1 MAARPKKPSPEESGE
16 DGKWTKA
23 PFANLL
29 RYEPTKTYFARVRVD
44 GKLHRRSLKT
54 KVLSVAKLRL
64 ADLER
69 SLRHAAES
77 TASASQG
84 KMVFGEAIR
93 QLLARIQGDLRL
105 KPRSKSYYEQRIVA
119 LRKSW
124 PELDQLD
131 VRSISKSNCLNWAA
145 RFGKSASP
153 AAFNNTVAVLR
164 RAFHIAIEQGIRYD
178 NPAADIRRV
187 GARPKRLKL
196 PEHSRFEEFVS
207 TMESA
212 GGRDSRNCAH
222 LVRFLAYGGFRIG
235 EARHI
240 TWDDCNFERREIT
253 VRGEPGNGTKNS
265 EVRTVPMIPEM
276 LTFLQSL
283 RADHPEEPADTRV
296 MKVGE
301 AAASMRRATRALGMA
316 HLTHHDL
323 RHLFATRCI
332 ESGVDIPT
340 VSRWLGHK
348 DGGALAM
355 KVYGHLRN
363 EHSASMAQKVYFSAS
378 PKPSSQPVAEGPDNP
393 EG

>member
-1 MAARPKKPSPEESGE
+1 MPAGRKTPKTTTAAEA
-16 DGKWTKA
+16 KWTKA

-44 GKLHRRSLKT
+44 GKLHRRSLHT
-54 KVLSVAKLRL
+54 QVLSVAKLRL

-69 SLRHAAES
+69 SLRQAAES
-77 TASASQG
+77 NTSATQG
-84 KMVFGEAIR
+84 KMVFGEALR
-93 QLLARIQGDLRL
+93 QLTARIEGDPRL
-105 KPRSKSYYEQRIVA
+105 KPRSKRYYQQRIAA

-124 PELDQLD
+124 PELDQRD
-131 VRSISKSNCLNWAA
+131 VRAISKSNCLNWAA
-145 RFGKSASP
+145 RFGKTASP

-164 RAFHIAIEQGIRYD
+164 RAFDIAIELGIRYD
-178 NPAADIRRV
+178 NPATDIRRV
-187 GARPKRLKL
+187 GVRAKRLTL
-196 PEHSRFEEFVS
+196 PEHSRFEEFVAAI
-207 TMESA
+207 ESA
-212 GGRDSRNCAH
+212 GGRYSRNCAH
-222 LVRFLAYGGFRIG
+222 LVRFLAYGGFRIS

-240 TWDDCNFERREIT
+240 TWADCNFQRREIT
-253 VRGEPGNGTKNS
+253 VRGEPENGTKNS

-283 RADHPEEPADTRV
+283 RARRSEEPPTAVV
-296 MKVGE
+296 MEVHE

-355 KVYGHLRN
+355 RVYGHLRD
-363 EHSASMAQKVYFSAS
+363 EHSASMAQKVSFSAS
-378 PKPSSQPVAEGPDNP
+378 PNPSSEAVADVPATP
-393 EG
+393 ED